1 MPSKTYG
8 RSPLQDAYLTM
19 EEAERYYDA
28 LEQARYAR
36 SRQVVTYVTQ
46 YADEFERAKA
56 ACFAGEPDTIGGHY
70 GLVLKVD
77 APLCADLD
85 GRRLYEITMRP
96 MHQPRDLAAE
106 ERAKQDAALYL
117 AQMNDLPWHPMCR
130 CNVDELL
137 LTLEDGMKVFET
149 IVVNV
154 NEQGEI
160 TGIAQ
165 DAKLVVAKNAQ
176 AAKESTLVD
185 YAAENKLAGKDLTG
199 FQVRTRE
206 FQSIT

>member
-1 MPSKTYG
+1 MPNNSYM
-8 RSPLQDAYLTM
+8 SHED
-19 EEAERYYDA
+19 AERYYDA
-28 LEQARYAR
+28 LEQAQYAR
-36 SRQVVTYVTQ
+36 RRQVVTYVTQ
-46 YADEFERAKA
+46 YEDEFERAKA
-56 ACFAGEPDTIGGHY
+56 AFFAGEPDTIGGHY
-70 GLVLKVD
+70 GLVLEVK
-77 APLCADLD
+77 APLCADLTD
-85 GRRLYEITMRP
+85 RRLYEIIMRP
-96 MHQPRDLAAE
+96 MEPQRDLAAE

-149 IVVNV
+149 IVVYV

-160 TGIAQ
+160 YGIAQ
-165 DAKLVVAKNAQ
+165 AAKLVVAKNAQ